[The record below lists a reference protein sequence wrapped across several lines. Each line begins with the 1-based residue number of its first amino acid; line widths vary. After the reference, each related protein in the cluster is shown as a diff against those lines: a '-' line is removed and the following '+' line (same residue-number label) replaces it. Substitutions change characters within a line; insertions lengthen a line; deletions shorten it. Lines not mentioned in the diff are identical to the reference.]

1 MTAHWYSF
9 GDCPCEACTIIEIR
23 VDACFE
29 PSSPAC
35 PACGEILRYRGYWP
49 ATDDGF
55 GGSSGGLDELMARV
69 RRVAVA
75 HGDEYADIAA
85 LGEALD
91 AWAAQREAER
101 PRGTSGVPSYM
112 GVL

>member
-9 GDCPCEACTIIEIR
+9 GDCTCEAHTILEIR

-35 PACGEILRYRGYWP
+35 PVCGETLRYRGHWP
-49 ATDDGF
+49 APDDGF
-55 GGSSGGLDELMARV
+55 GGSSGGLDEIIGRALRV
-69 RRVAVA
+69 VEKHPEDRACV
-75 HGDEYADIAA
+75 E
-85 LGEALD
+85 LGVALD
-91 AWAAQREAER
+91 AWAAQRMAER
-101 PRGTSGVPSYM
+101 SRGNGGAVSYM